1 MSTDPAAVEKTIA
14 EFLTR
19 VEKLPASV
27 TPDLVLHA
35 DGLGLN
41 SLEIAELSA
50 ILEDEFG
57 VDPFSSDEMP
67 ETVGD
72 ILNFYTAA

>member
-1 MSTDPAAVEKTIA
+1 MSTDLAAVEKTIND
-14 EFLTR
+14 FLER
-19 VEKLPASV
+19 VEKKPSTLAPEA
-27 TPDLVLHA
+27 VLHA
-35 DGLGLN
+35 DGIGLN

-72 ILNFYTAA
+72 ILNFYAAA

>member
-1 MSTDPAAVEKTIA
+1 MSTDLAAVEKTIND
-14 EFLTR
+14 FLER
-19 VEKLPASV
+19 VEKKPA
-27 TPDLVLHA
+27 TLAPEAVLHA
-35 DGLGLN
+35 DGIGLN

-72 ILNFYTAA
+72 ILNFYAAA

>member
-1 MSTDPAAVEKTIA
+1 MSTDPAAVEKTIT

-19 VEKLPASV
+19 VEKLPESV

-35 DGLGLN
+35 DGIGLN

-72 ILNFYTAA
+72 ILSFYAAA

>member
-1 MSTDPAAVEKTIA
+1 MSTDPAAVEKTIT

-19 VEKLPASV
+19 VEKLPESV

-35 DGLGLN
+35 DGIGLN

-50 ILEDEFG
+50 ILEDEYG

-72 ILNFYTAA
+72 ILNFYVSA